1 MAPPLVVNIGD
12 LLSYWTAGLLKS
24 TIHRVK
30 FPAQELGQDRY
41 SIVFF
46 SHPSD
51 NALLEPVPSEIIRKL
66 REEVLTKK
74 QHTSQLSNIYKR
86 D

>member
-30 FPAQELGQDRY
+30 FPAKAQELGQDRY
-41 SIVFF
+41 SIVF
-46 SHPSD
+46 SVI
-51 NALLEPVPSEIIRKL
+51 LVIML
-66 REEVLTKK
+66 
-74 QHTSQLSNIYKR
+74 Y
-86 D
+86 

>member
-30 FPAQELGQDRY
+30 FPKAQELGQDRY
-41 SIVFF
+41 SIVF
-46 SHPSD
+46 SVI
-51 NALLEPVPSEIIRKL
+51 LVIML
-66 REEVLTKK
+66 
-74 QHTSQLSNIYKR
+74 Y
-86 D
+86 